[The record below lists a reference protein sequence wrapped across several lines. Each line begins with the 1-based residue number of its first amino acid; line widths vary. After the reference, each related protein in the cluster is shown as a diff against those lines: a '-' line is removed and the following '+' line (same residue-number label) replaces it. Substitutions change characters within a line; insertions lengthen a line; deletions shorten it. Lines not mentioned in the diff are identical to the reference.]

1 MTVSWKNKL
10 VGAVATGAIVAGLF
24 PMAALGA
31 AASVLDSTATDADP
45 AGPGYKLTINGL
57 DEGDTAD
64 YYQIITQDFD
74 TTDPASIGTQQW
86 KLHANV
92 DSDNN
97 GIVDGTEGVDFG
109 HKTPGLDGKLGTAD
123 DESANGLFVDE
134 LVISEYE
141 VDNEENPTKVTSD
154 TRQLTPKMANAIAAA
169 ISNNANKVK
178 AGDTITVGESKK
190 IEIENAA
197 SGMYMFVAVP
207 GADNSTTLYKP
218 IFVSADYYNSVSK
231 PDDGTHQLD
240 LTVDENGNPVEGV
253 DYPAD
258 YVDANGVFKR
268 SPIEIDKKSG
278 LYDED
283 GKPIDLESDLAVGDT
298 VHFTITVPVPTYS
311 KNYKAP
317 QFYVTDTLTDGL
329 KLDTESITVEVKNGD
344 STVNCVEDTDYKIYK
359 NTDVFGAQFKDGN
372 DTVID
377 GFAVKFFSD
386 NPNTSD
392 DTQDGFLYTV
402 AGAPTC
408 TITYTGVV
416 TETDTQKFAQQLNQM
431 DNTATLNFSTDPNF
445 YDASNP
451 DNNTPPDNP
460 NEPNDEEPT
469 EELED
474 KTRHYTFDIDADVLG
489 RDQSGDEPG
498 PGGPNDESNH
508 DKTSEI
514 RKTWIDANGH
524 VIQERESSL
533 VVKGGD
539 EENGKTGEYGWLEGA
554 EFKLMKVQ
562 KHVTEGVGTDKFE
575 ALDTPVE
582 IKFDANTHIQDPDGV
597 RPTSDAKGYIA
608 MKGLDAGVYELS
620 ETKAPLGYSFNPNM
634 VYTIKITPNYVM
646 ELGADEDHPD
656 RTTKDGKGSGDD
668 LILESYTVEIS
679 CPKLKDDMSIDE
691 TADPVVTTCTYTLEK
706 DDDGAPMS
714 TLNDDGSQNPE
725 VTIDTSVQTFGSN
738 ETAMVVNKKLG
749 LLPATGGSG
758 IIFYLGVGGA
768 VALVAS
774 YLLNKTKEEDPL
786 A

>member
-359 NTDVFGAQFKDGN
+359 NTDVFGEQFVDGN
-372 DTVID
+372 GTVID

-431 DNTATLNFSTDPNF
+431 DNTAKLNFSTDPNF

-489 RDQSGDEPG
+489 RDQSGDVLALVDQTTRATTTRPPRFARPG
-498 PGGPNDESNH
+498 
-508 DKTSEI
+508 
-514 RKTWIDANGH
+514 
-524 VIQERESSL
+524 
-533 VVKGGD
+533 
-539 EENGKTGEYGWLEGA
+539 
-554 EFKLMKVQ
+554 LM
-562 KHVTEGVGTDKFE
+562 
-575 ALDTPVE
+575 P
-582 IKFDANTHIQDPDGV
+582 
-597 RPTSDAKGYIA
+597 
-608 MKGLDAGVYELS
+608 
-620 ETKAPLGYSFNPNM
+620 
-634 VYTIKITPNYVM
+634 
-646 ELGADEDHPD
+646 
-656 RTTKDGKGSGDD
+656 
-668 LILESYTVEIS
+668 
-679 CPKLKDDMSIDE
+679 
-691 TADPVVTTCTYTLEK
+691 
-706 DDDGAPMS
+706 
-714 TLNDDGSQNPE
+714 
-725 VTIDTSVQTFGSN
+725 
-738 ETAMVVNKKLG
+738 TAMSFRSASRAWSSRAATRRMAR
-749 LLPATGGSG
+749 PASTAGSR
-758 IIFYLGVGGA
+758 VP
-768 VALVAS
+768 S
-774 YLLNKTKEEDPL
+774 SS
-786 A
+786 